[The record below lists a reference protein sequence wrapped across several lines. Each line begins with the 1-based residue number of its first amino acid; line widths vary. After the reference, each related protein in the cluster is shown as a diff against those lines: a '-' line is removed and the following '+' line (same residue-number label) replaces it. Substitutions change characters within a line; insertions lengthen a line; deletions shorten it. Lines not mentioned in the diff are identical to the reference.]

1 MYKRQSKDIAVQI
14 AGREVFKLAFKAAGP
29 VLLEPIYTYTISVP
43 EEYMGDVLSDL
54 NTRRAQ
60 VLGMDQ
66 ANGRSIVTALVPL
79 AEMQRYVSDLRSIT
93 QGRGLFSMEF
103 ASYQNV
109 PGHLADQIVAAA
121 QREAEEK

>member
-1 MYKRQSKDIAVQI
+1 
-14 AGREVFKLAFKAAGP
+14 
-29 VLLEPIYTYTISVP
+29 
-43 EEYMGDVLSDL
+43 MGDVLSDL